1 MERGDVEFLTKITNF
16 AQNDR
21 SMSEEFSKKYYKIS
35 EVAELLG
42 LSTPTL
48 RFWEKKFTILKP
60 KRNQHGVRLYTPEDI
75 ETIRLVLF
83 LVKQK
88 GLKIEAAQQE
98 IRVNRKNVSQRAE
111 IIQRLTAVR
120 DKLKELQQAFAAVR
134 YQ

>member
-1 MERGDVEFLTKITNF
+1 
-16 AQNDR
+16 
-21 SMSEEFSKKYYKIS
+21 MSDEFSKKYYKIS
-35 EVAELLG
+35 EVAQLLG

-60 KRNQHGVRLYTPEDI
+60 KRNSHGVRLYTPEDI

-88 GLKIEAAQQE
+88 GLKIDAAQQE
-98 IRVNRKNVSQRAE
+98 IRVNRQNVSQRAE
-111 IIQRLTAVR
+111 IIQRLTDIR
-120 DKLKELQQAFAAVR
+120 DRLKELQSAFAAVR